1 VLTYLVSGV
10 GKDYRAY
17 NRWSRVLL
25 IDPANSH
32 NFLSQ
37 IPVLGCV
44 IGEFGFLVLDNTP
57 YSLIATPSAERLLLQ
72 IPHPTF
78 MCLHLQ
84 TLSVSLTSPTS
95 PYPAIKSPCNGQ
107 VVQADLLARRLY
119 EPSAPC
125 CPSVNR
131 TPPYHAPI
139 PLGVARPRLLHD
151 RVELQ

>member
-1 VLTYLVSGV
+1 VAWERI
-10 GKDYRAY
+10 DRAY

-44 IGEFGFLVLDNTP
+44 IGEFEFLVLDNTP

-95 PYPAIKSPCNGQ
+95 PYPAMKSLRNGQ
-107 VVQADLLARRLY
+107 VVQANLVARRLQ
-119 EPSAPC
+119 ESSVPC

-131 TPPYHAPI
+131 ILPI
-139 PLGVARPRLLHD
+139 PCTDTAGSGQTRLLD
-151 RVELQ
+151 DLVGLQ